1 MKSNLFE
8 ILSFYFDMP
17 KPSTDM
23 TEAFIHVCIVCDL
36 YYKMRNHLIE
46 NEGKLGE
53 IVKELID
60 N

>member
-1 MKSNLFE
+1 
-8 ILSFYFDMP
+8 MP

-23 TEAFIHVCIVCDL
+23 TEALIHVCIVCDL

-60 N
+60 NKRVQNETDRLW